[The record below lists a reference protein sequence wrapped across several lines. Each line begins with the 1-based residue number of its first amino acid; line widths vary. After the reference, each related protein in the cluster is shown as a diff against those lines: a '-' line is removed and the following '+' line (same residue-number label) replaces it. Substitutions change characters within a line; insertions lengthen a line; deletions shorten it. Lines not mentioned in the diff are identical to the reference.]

1 MATLK
6 TNTISPSTGS
16 ALALTATSV
25 TVNGTLAVT
34 GTLNSAGVFT
44 APTGATIAATTGN
57 LTVGTS
63 AKFQVL
69 SADGSTTCGGVL
81 NLTNTGTTTH
91 KLAAASKFQ
100 INPSTGATAIDA
112 PVTINNTLQS
122 TGFITN
128 GFGYAV
134 GSGGAVTQATSRATG
149 VALSKLTG
157 TIQPFNVAL
166 AAGSVTTFTLS
177 NTLLAATDLVLINQV
192 GGVVLANYVFSTGT
206 PIAGTSVVIC
216 YRNIAAVALGDTV
229 LFKFTVVKAPVT

>member
-25 TVNGTLAVT
+25 TVNGTLAVS
-34 GTLNSAGVFT
+34 GTLNSAGALT
-44 APTGATIAATTGN
+44 APVGATIAATTGN

-69 SADGSTTCGGVL
+69 STDGSTTCGGVL

-91 KLAAASKFQ
+91 KLASANKFQ

-134 GSGGAVTQATSRATG
+134 GMGGAVTQITSKTTAVT
-149 VALSKLTG
+149 LNKLTG
-157 TIQPFNVAL
+157 TVQTFNGALTAGQQVLFNINNSTVAL
-166 AAGSVTTFTLS
+166 TDLILVMQINSALGAQCVYQAAPISAGVIQFIYRTTV
-177 NTLLAATDLVLINQV
+177 AVGATDNTI
-192 GGVVLANYVFSTGT
+192 
-206 PIAGTSVVIC
+206 
-216 YRNIAAVALGDTV
+216 
-229 LFKFTVVKAPVT
+229 FKFIVVKAPVT

>member
-34 GTLNSAGVFT
+34 GTLNSTGALT
-44 APTGATIAATTGN
+44 APVGATIAATTGN
-57 LTVGTS
+57 LVVGTS

-69 SADGSTTCGGVL
+69 STDGSTTCGGL
-81 NLTNTGTTTH
+81 INWTNSGVTTH
-91 KLAAASKFQ
+91 KLASASKFQ
-100 INPSTGATAIDA
+100 ITPSTGATSIDG
-112 PVTINNTLQS
+112 PVSIQNTLQS
-122 TGFITN
+122 TGFVTN

-134 GSGGAVTQATSRATG
+134 GMGGAVVQITSRATG
-149 VALSKLTG
+149 VTLNKLTG

-166 AAGSVTTFTLS
+166 TAGSVTTFTLS

-206 PIAGTSVVIC
+206 PVAGTSVAIC
-216 YRNIAAVALGDTV
+216 YRNIAAVALADTV